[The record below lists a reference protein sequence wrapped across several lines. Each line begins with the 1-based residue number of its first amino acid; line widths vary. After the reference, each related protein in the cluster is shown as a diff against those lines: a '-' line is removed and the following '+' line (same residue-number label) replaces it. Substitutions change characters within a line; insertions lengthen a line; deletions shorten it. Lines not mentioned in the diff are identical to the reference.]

1 MSAAS
6 VPSGSAMKTN
16 GNAGANKPRARLSPT
31 EIVNL
36 PASDSEPED
45 LAEDDEAFVEVEGQ
59 PKEEGDFL
67 QDYPEETEVNK
78 IHPGVESF

>member
-1 MSAAS
+1 
-6 VPSGSAMKTN
+6 MKTN

-45 LAEDDEAFVEVEGQ
+45 LRQNELSTPLPSDAFRDLDEL
-59 PKEEGDFL
+59 EELDLYDNRLGPRISD
-67 QDYPEETEVNK
+67 EELRGCPNIT
-78 IHPGVESF
+78 